1 MTARIPTLDI
11 QRFDTDRDVVLGP
24 VTRTHSAS
32 VDGSNISLGASA
44 GWEFGEGSLR
54 HGPVIAVLSQ
64 KIEIDAFAENDAALS
79 TSLAYPEQ
87 SFDSLIGSAGWQ
99 VSGTIHE
106 HLKPYARVTWDKEF
120 EDAPAQAFAQL
131 QSMPNTLPY
140 AVPGHSFDQSY
151 GTLTFG
157 ARTQLL
163 GMDANLG
170 TSLTVGQEAGNHAT
184 VFASVGMGF

>member
-1 MTARIPTLDI
+1 
-11 QRFDTDRDVVLGP
+11 
-24 VTRTHSAS
+24 
-32 VDGSNISLGASA
+32 
-44 GWEFGEGSLR
+44 
-54 HGPVIAVLSQ
+54 
-64 KIEIDAFAENDAALS
+64 
-79 TSLAYPEQ
+79 
-87 SFDSLIGSAGWQ
+87 
-99 VSGTIHE
+99 
-106 HLKPYARVTWDKEF
+106 
-120 EDAPAQAFAQL
+120 
-131 QSMPNTLPY
+131 MPNTLPY